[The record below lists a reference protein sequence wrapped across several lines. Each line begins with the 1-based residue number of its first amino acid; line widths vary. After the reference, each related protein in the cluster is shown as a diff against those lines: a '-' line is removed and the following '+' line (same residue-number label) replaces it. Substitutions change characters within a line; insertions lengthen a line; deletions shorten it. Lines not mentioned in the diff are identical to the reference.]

1 MKISENY
8 ITELC
13 DRPNLQESLEVG
25 TIRKET
31 ADKKG
36 AFIFLREVENLS
48 RRRRIRRLQEMM
60 MYLGTYSDSWE
71 KMV

>member
-13 DRPNLQESLEVG
+13 DRPALQENLEVG
-25 TIRKET
+25 TKKEET
-31 ADKKG
+31 ADEKG
-36 AFIFLREVENLS
+36 PYIFLREVENLS
-48 RRRRIRRLQEMM
+48 RRRGIGRLQEMM